1 MGRERGSNMIAHE
14 PRDETDYPDLTSTSE
29 QIRDL
34 QLRVAALSRR
44 VEELEAKAFQ
54 LVGEEEIIL
63 VAVPRAR
70 TPPGTW

>member
-1 MGRERGSNMIAHE
+1 MGRERGSSMIAHE
-14 PRDETDYPDLTSTSE
+14 PRAETDYPDRTPTGE

-44 VEELEAKAFQ
+44 VEELEATAFK
-54 LVGEEEIIL
+54 LVEEEGIIL

-70 TPPGTW
+70 MLHGMW

>member
-1 MGRERGSNMIAHE
+1 MIGNE
-14 PRDETDYPDLTSTSE
+14 PRDEADSSDRASTSE

-44 VEELEAKAFQ
+44 VEELEATAFQ
-54 LVGEEEIIL
+54 LAGEEEIIL

-70 TPPGTW
+70 TPPET

>member
-1 MGRERGSNMIAHE
+1 MIAHE
-14 PRDETDYPDLTSTSE
+14 PRDETDYPDGIPTGE

-44 VEELEAKAFQ
+44 VEELEATTFQ
-54 LVGEEEIIL
+54 LMGEEEIIL